1 MSLHA
6 ASVGVFNQMLA
17 ALSGLLD
24 KGEAYA
30 TAKKIEPDALLQ
42 ARLFPDMFALARQVQ
57 VACDF
62 AVRGTARLAGDE
74 PPNWPNDEKGF
85 AELRDRVAR
94 AVSFVNAFDKA
105 RIDGAAAREITF
117 PTRDA
122 KVTMTGP
129 DYLNRFCLPH
139 FYFHVAC
146 AYALL
151 RHNGVEVGKGD
162 YMGRWR
168 D

>member
-6 ASVGVFNQMLA
+6 ASVAVFNQMLN
-17 ALSGLLD
+17 ALSGIID
-24 KGEAYA
+24 KAAAHAEG
-30 TAKKIEPDALLQ
+30 KKIDPAALIQ
-42 ARLFPDMFALARQVQ
+42 ARLFPDMFTFARQVQ

-74 PPNWPNDEKGF
+74 PPNWPNEEATFADLKGRI
-85 AELRDRVAR
+85 AKALA
-94 AVSFVNAFDKA
+94 FVNGFDRAK
-105 RIDGAAAREITF
+105 IDGAASRTVTF
-117 PTRDA
+117 PVRDE
-122 KVTMTGP
+122 KVTITGP

-139 FYFHVAC
+139 FFFHVTC

-162 YMGRWR
+162 YMGAWR
-168 D
+168 G